1 MKKSN
6 VLIILDGWGIGLRDD
21 SNPIHRVKPQTI
33 ENFKKNYPMT
43 SLQAG
48 GIAVGLP
55 WGEAGNSEVGHL
67 TMGIGKIVYQYYP
80 RISLSIQ
87 N

>member
-1 MKKSN
+1 
-6 VLIILDGWGIGLRDD
+6 
-21 SNPIHRVKPQTI
+21 
-33 ENFKKNYPMT
+33 MT

-55 WGEAGNSEVGHL
+55 WGEAGNSEVG
-67 TMGIGKIVYQYYP
+67 TSDMGIGKIVYQYYP

-87 N
+87 NGEFFKNKALNNAYNFALKK